1 MSDDWIKKA
10 ADRLKEKDRKEAD
23 ASHRKQHLSQL
34 IAGSGGEFVELVFK
48 AIRRQVA
55 VFNEE
60 FPDDPPKRIE
70 IEESSPTSINVTRKD
85 IGEQARVLKIH
96 GLPQGLSS
104 QLIVTDYTS
113 GQPRQ
118 QVYDEGMRFH
128 LSADDRLGLAT
139 AGAGGG
145 VRASVEDVA
154 SDLLRKLF

>member
-10 ADRLKEKDRKEAD
+10 ADRLKEKDRKEA
-23 ASHRKQHLSQL
+23 AIGQRAQLLSQL
-34 IAGSGGEFVELVFK
+34 TTGDGSAFVQLVFD
-48 AIRRQVA
+48 AIRRQIA
-55 VFNEE
+55 LFNAE
-60 FPDDPPKRIE
+60 FPDDPPRHIE
-70 IEESSPTSINVTRKD
+70 IEESSPTSINIVRKD
-85 IGEQARVLKIH
+85 TGEQARVLKIH
-96 GLPQGLSS
+96 GIPQGLSS

-128 LSADDRLGLAT
+128 LSPDDRLGLAT
-139 AGAGGG
+139 AAAGGG